1 MEYIVGKLTKE
12 TVTLYQKEDKTQLQV
27 YSLNKFPEDVCVGD
41 IYEINGEE
49 KTLVKRSSYL
59 TDKRDYELLEQIV
72 YQDKYGMFSRYL
84 DDNQFT
90 SLIRYGKIEPAAEF
104 GDIVT
109 DCNLYSI
116 GEEYGFSIIQNH
128 KKGLKQR
135 EVTMLYIV
143 KKVDKK
149 YIYLLKNG
157 EEEVIKLPKQEND
170 FKPLDL
176 VYLDKEN
183 DQIKI
188 VKDDVFTPYFSNFL
202 SKHEKEKIFNKNH
215 FKITKWMVE
224 YNHKHI
230 LSLIDYKTLKEIEYV
245 PDYEL
250 YPSADRGDP
259 YFRIELGT
267 TVGYEWDYINA
278 KIAVLYSSDLISNQ
292 NICDKHLSDE
302 EKYYYYK
309 EKVELYE
316 ERKKIFEK
324 LNKEVEKYYQK
335 NPLEYTKYEILDYYY
350 VKDNY
355 YNGTFELEPNS
366 NCRIL
371 STGEEEK
378 DCIKLNDK
386 DLPKHVRLNDEIV
399 EVYDKEKKEKRYYFC
414 REQMEDWF
422 IFECEKLERI
432 FKRCKDKRL

>member
-12 TVTLYQKEDKTQLQV
+12 KVTLYQKEDKTQLQV
-27 YSLNKFPEDVCVGD
+27 YSINKFPEDVCVGD

-49 KTLVKRSSYL
+49 KTLIERSSYL
-59 TDKRDYELLEQIV
+59 TMKRRYGYLEQIV
-72 YQDKYGMFSRYL
+72 YQDKYGMLSK
-84 DDNQFT
+84 
-90 SLIRYGKIEPAAEF
+90 KIQDGQISSFIEYCKIDPIAEF

-157 EEEVIKLPKQEND
+157 EEEVIKLPKQENY
-170 FKPLDL
+170 FKSLDL

-202 SKHEKEKIFNKNH
+202 SKHDKEKIFNKNH

-230 LSLIDYKTLKEIEYV
+230 LSLIDYKTLKETVYV

-250 YPSADRGDP
+250 YPSADQGDP

-267 TVGYEWDYINA
+267 TVGYEWDYINTKMA
-278 KIAVLYSSDLISNQ
+278 ALYTSDLIINK
-292 NICDKHLSDE
+292 NICDQHLSNE

-335 NPLEYTKYEILDYYY
+335 NPLEYTKYEILDYYKVLGDGY
-350 VKDNY
+350 D
-355 YNGTFELEPNS
+355 GTLELEPTS
-366 NCRIL
+366 NFKL
-371 STGEEEK
+371 SIEEDEK
-378 DCIKLNDK
+378 ELKYVDIKL
-386 DLPKHVRLNDEIV
+386 LPEHTRMHDYLV
-399 EVYDKEKKEKRYYFC
+399 EVCDKENKQVKYYFC
-414 REQMEDWF
+414 REQMLDWF
-422 IFECEKLERI
+422 MEEYDNLKDIFSDYQEGRV
-432 FKRCKDKRL
+432 

>member
-1 MEYIVGKLTKE
+1 MEYIVGKLTRE
-12 TVTLYQKEDKTQLQV
+12 RVTLYQKEDKTQLQV
-27 YSLNKFPEDVCVGD
+27 YSINKFPEDVCVGD

-49 KTLVKRSSYL
+49 KTLIERSSYL
-59 TDKRDYELLEQIV
+59 TMKRRYGYLEQIV
-72 YQDKYGMFSRYL
+72 YQDKYGMLSKKIQ
-84 DDNQFT
+84 D
-90 SLIRYGKIEPAAEF
+90 GKISSFIEYCKIDPIAEF

-230 LSLIDYKTLKEIEYV
+230 LSLIDYKTLKEIVYV

-250 YPSADRGDP
+250 YPSANQGDP

-278 KIAVLYSSDLISNQ
+278 KMAVLYSSDLISNQ

-335 NPLEYTKYEILDYYY
+335 NPLEYTKYEILDYYK
-350 VKDNY
+350 VVG
-355 YNGTFELEPNS
+355 NGYDEMLRLEPTS
-366 NCRIL
+366 NFKL
-371 STGEEEK
+371 SIEEDEK
-378 DCIKLNDK
+378 ESKYVDIKL
-386 DLPKHVRLNDEIV
+386 LPEHARLHDYIV
-399 EVYDKEKKEKRYYFC
+399 EVYDKENKQVKYYFC
-414 REQMEDWF
+414 REQMPDWF
-422 IFECEKLERI
+422 MEEYENLKDIFSDYQEGRV
-432 FKRCKDKRL
+432 

>member
-12 TVTLYQKEDKTQLQV
+12 KVTLYQKEDKTQLQV
-27 YSLNKFPEDVCVGD
+27 YSINKFPEDVCVGD

-49 KTLVKRSSYL
+49 KTLIERSGYL
-59 TDKRDYELLEQIV
+59 TMKRQYRFLEQIV
-72 YQDKYGMFSRYL
+72 YQDKYGMLSKKIQ
-84 DDNQFT
+84 DEQFT
-90 SLIRYGKIEPAAEF
+90 SIIRYTKIEPAAEF

-109 DCNLYSI
+109 DCKLYGISK
-116 GEEYGFSIIQNH
+116 EYRYTIIQNH

-157 EEEVIKLPKQEND
+157 EEEVIKLPKQENY
-170 FKPLDL
+170 FKSLDL

-202 SKHEKEKIFNKNH
+202 SKHDKDRIFNKNH
-215 FKITKWMVE
+215 FKITKWIVE

-230 LSLIDYKTLKEIEYV
+230 LSLIDYKTLKETVYV

-250 YPSADRGDP
+250 YPSADQGDP

-267 TVGYEWDYINA
+267 TVGYEWDYINTKMA
-278 KIAVLYSSDLISNQ
+278 ALYTSDLIINK
-292 NICDKHLSDE
+292 NICNQHLSNE

-324 LNKEVEKYYQK
+324 LNKEAEKYYQK
-335 NPLEYTKYEILDYYY
+335 NPLEYTKYEILDYYKVLGDGY
-350 VKDNY
+350 D
-355 YNGTFELEPNS
+355 GTLELEPTS
-366 NCRIL
+366 NFKL
-371 STGEEEK
+371 SIEEDEK
-378 DCIKLNDK
+378 ELKYVDIKL
-386 DLPKHVRLNDEIV
+386 LPEHTRMHDYLV
-399 EVYDKEKKEKRYYFC
+399 EVCDKENKQVKYYFC
-414 REQMEDWF
+414 REQMLDWF
-422 IFECEKLERI
+422 MEEYDNLKDIFSDYQEGRV
-432 FKRCKDKRL
+432 

>member
-12 TVTLYQKEDKTQLQV
+12 KVTLYQKEDKTQLQV
-27 YSLNKFPEDVCVGD
+27 YSINKFPEDVCVGD

-49 KTLVKRSSYL
+49 KTLIERSGYL
-59 TDKRDYELLEQIV
+59 TMKRQYRFLEQIV
-72 YQDKYGMFSRYL
+72 YQDKYGMLSK
-84 DDNQFT
+84 
-90 SLIRYGKIEPAAEF
+90 KIQDGQISSFIEYCKIDPIAEF

-157 EEEVIKLPKQEND
+157 EEEVIKLPKQENY
-170 FKPLDL
+170 FKSLDL

-202 SKHEKEKIFNKNH
+202 SKHDKDRIFNKNH
-215 FKITKWMVE
+215 FKITKWIVE

-230 LSLIDYKTLKEIEYV
+230 LSLIDYKTLKETVYV

-250 YPSADRGDP
+250 YPSADQGDP

-267 TVGYEWDYINA
+267 TVGYEWDYINTKMA
-278 KIAVLYSSDLISNQ
+278 ALYTSDLIINK
-292 NICDKHLSDE
+292 NICNQHLSNE

-324 LNKEVEKYYQK
+324 LNKEAEKYYQK
-335 NPLEYTKYEILDYYY
+335 NPLEYTKYEILDYYKVLGDGY
-350 VKDNY
+350 D
-355 YNGTFELEPNS
+355 GTLELEPTS
-366 NCRIL
+366 NFKL
-371 STGEEEK
+371 SIEEDEK
-378 DCIKLNDK
+378 ELKYVDIKL
-386 DLPKHVRLNDEIV
+386 LPEHTRMHDYLV
-399 EVYDKEKKEKRYYFC
+399 EVCDKENKQVKYYFC
-414 REQMEDWF
+414 REQMLDWF
-422 IFECEKLERI
+422 MEEYDNLKDIFSDYQEGRV
-432 FKRCKDKRL
+432 

>member
-27 YSLNKFPEDVCVGD
+27 YSINKFPEDVCVGD

-49 KTLVKRSSYL
+49 KTLIERSSYL
-59 TDKRDYELLEQIV
+59 TMKRQYRFLEQIV
-72 YQDKYGMFSRYL
+72 YQDKYGMLSKKIQ
-84 DDNQFT
+84 D
-90 SLIRYGKIEPAAEF
+90 GKISSFIEYCKIDPIAEF

-157 EEEVIKLPKQEND
+157 EEEVIKLPKQENY
-170 FKPLDL
+170 FKSLDL

-188 VKDDVFTPYFSNFL
+188 VKDDVFTPYFTNFL
-202 SKHEKEKIFNKNH
+202 SKHDKDRIFNKNH
-215 FKITKWMVE
+215 FKITKWIVE

-230 LSLIDYKTLKEIEYV
+230 LSLIDYKTLKETVYV

-250 YPSADRGDP
+250 YPSADQGDP

-267 TVGYEWDYINA
+267 TVGYEWDYINTKMA
-278 KIAVLYSSDLISNQ
+278 ALYTSDLIINK
-292 NICDKHLSDE
+292 NICNQHLSNE

-324 LNKEVEKYYQK
+324 LNKEAEKYYQK
-335 NPLEYTKYEILDYYY
+335 NPLEYTKYEILDYYKVLGDGY
-350 VKDNY
+350 D
-355 YNGTFELEPNS
+355 GTLELEPTS
-366 NCRIL
+366 NFKL
-371 STGEEEK
+371 SIEEDEK
-378 DCIKLNDK
+378 ELKYVDIKL
-386 DLPKHVRLNDEIV
+386 LPEHTRMHDYLV
-399 EVYDKEKKEKRYYFC
+399 EVCDKENKQVKYYFC
-414 REQMEDWF
+414 REQMLDWF
-422 IFECEKLERI
+422 MEEYDNLKDIFSDYQEGRV
-432 FKRCKDKRL
+432 

>member
-1 MEYIVGKLTKE
+1 MEYIVGKLTREK
-12 TVTLYQKEDKTQLQV
+12 VTLYQKEDKTQLQV
-27 YSLNKFPEDVCVGD
+27 YSINKFPEDVCVGD

-49 KTLVKRSSYL
+49 KTLIERSSYL
-59 TDKRDYELLEQIV
+59 TMKRRYGYLEQIV
-72 YQDKYGMFSRYL
+72 YQDKYGMLSK
-84 DDNQFT
+84 
-90 SLIRYGKIEPAAEF
+90 KIQDGQISSFIEYCKIDPIAEF

-170 FKPLDL
+170 IKPLDL

-230 LSLIDYKTLKEIEYV
+230 LSLIDYKTLKEIVYV

-335 NPLEYTKYEILDYYY
+335 NPLEYTKYEILDYYK
-350 VKDNY
+350 VVG
-355 YNGTFELEPNS
+355 NGYDEMFRLEPTS
-366 NCRIL
+366 NFKL
-371 STGEEEK
+371 SIEEDEK
-378 DCIKLNDK
+378 ESKYVDIKL
-386 DLPKHVRLNDEIV
+386 LPEHARLHDYIV
-399 EVYDKEKKEKRYYFC
+399 EVYDKENKQVKYYFC
-414 REQMEDWF
+414 REQMPDWF

>member
-1 MEYIVGKLTKE
+1 MEYIVGKLTREK
-12 TVTLYQKEDKTQLQV
+12 VTLYRKEDKTQLQV
-27 YSLNKFPEDVCVGD
+27 YSINKFPEDVCVGD

-49 KTLVKRSSYL
+49 KTLIERSSYL
-59 TDKRDYELLEQIV
+59 TMKRRYGYLEQIV
-72 YQDKYGMFSRYL
+72 YQDKYGMLSKKIQ
-84 DDNQFT
+84 D
-90 SLIRYGKIEPAAEF
+90 GKISSFIEYCKIDPIAEF

-157 EEEVIKLPKQEND
+157 EEEVIKLLKQEND
-170 FKPLDL
+170 IKPLDL

-230 LSLIDYKTLKEIEYV
+230 LSLIDYKTLKEIVYV

-250 YPSADRGDP
+250 YPSANQGDP

-335 NPLEYTKYEILDYYY
+335 NPLEYTKYEILDYYK
-350 VKDNY
+350 VVG
-355 YNGTFELEPNS
+355 NGYDEMLRLEPTS
-366 NCRIL
+366 NFKL
-371 STGEEEK
+371 SIEEDEK
-378 DCIKLNDK
+378 ESKYVDIKL
-386 DLPKHVRLNDEIV
+386 LPEHARLHDYIV
-399 EVYDKEKKEKRYYFC
+399 EVYDKENKQVKYYFC
-414 REQMEDWF
+414 REQMPDWF
-422 IFECEKLERI
+422 MEEYENLKDIFSDYKEGRV
-432 FKRCKDKRL
+432 

>member
-27 YSLNKFPEDVCVGD
+27 YSINKFPEDVCVGD

-49 KTLVKRSSYL
+49 KTLIERSSYL
-59 TDKRDYELLEQIV
+59 TMKRRYRYLEQIV
-72 YQDKYGMFSRYL
+72 YQDKYGMLSKKIQGS
-84 DDNQFT
+84 QFVNF
-90 SLIRYGKIEPAAEF
+90 IEYGKIEPAAEF
-104 GDIVT
+104 GDIVS
-109 DCNLYSI
+109 DCNLYGI
-116 GEEYGFSIIQNH
+116 DKKYDYVLIQNH

-143 KKVDKK
+143 KKADKK

-157 EEEVIKLPKQEND
+157 EEEIIKLPRQEND

-188 VKDDVFTPYFSNFL
+188 VKDDVFTPYFTNFL
-202 SKHEKEKIFNKNH
+202 SKHDKDRIFNKNH
-215 FKITKWMVE
+215 FKITKWIVE

-230 LSLIDYKTLKEIEYV
+230 LSLIDYKTLKETVYV

-250 YPSADRGDP
+250 YPSADQGDP

-267 TVGYEWDYINA
+267 TVGYEWDYINTKMA
-278 KIAVLYSSDLISNQ
+278 ALYTSDLIINK
-292 NICDKHLSDE
+292 NICNQHLSNE

-324 LNKEVEKYYQK
+324 LNKEAEKYYQK
-335 NPLEYTKYEILDYYY
+335 NPLEYTKYEILDYYKVLGDGY
-350 VKDNY
+350 D
-355 YNGTFELEPNS
+355 GTLELEPTS
-366 NCRIL
+366 NFKL
-371 STGEEEK
+371 SIEEDEK
-378 DCIKLNDK
+378 ELKYVDIKL
-386 DLPKHVRLNDEIV
+386 LPEHTRMHDYLV
-399 EVYDKEKKEKRYYFC
+399 EVCDKENKQVKYYFC
-414 REQMEDWF
+414 REQMLDWF
-422 IFECEKLERI
+422 MEEYDNLKDIFSDYQEGRV
-432 FKRCKDKRL
+432 

>member
-27 YSLNKFPEDVCVGD
+27 YSINKFPEDVCVGD

-49 KTLVKRSSYL
+49 KTLIERSSYL
-59 TDKRDYELLEQIV
+59 TMKRRYRYLEQIV
-72 YQDKYGMFSRYL
+72 YQDKYGMLSKKIQGS
-84 DDNQFT
+84 QFVNF
-90 SLIRYGKIEPAAEF
+90 IEYGKIEPAAEF
-104 GDIVT
+104 GDIVS
-109 DCNLYSI
+109 DCNLYGI
-116 GEEYGFSIIQNH
+116 DKKYDYVLIQNH

-143 KKVDKK
+143 KKADKK

-157 EEEVIKLPKQEND
+157 EEEIIKLPRQEND

-188 VKDDVFTPYFSNFL
+188 VKDDVFTPYFTNFL
-202 SKHEKEKIFNKNH
+202 SKHDKDKIFNKNH
-215 FKITKWMVE
+215 FKITKWIVE

-230 LSLIDYKTLKEIEYV
+230 LSLIDYKTLKETVYV

-250 YPSADRGDP
+250 YPSADQGDP

-267 TVGYEWDYINA
+267 TVGYEWDYINTKMA
-278 KIAVLYSSDLISNQ
+278 ALYTSDLIINK
-292 NICDKHLSDE
+292 NICNQHLSNE

-324 LNKEVEKYYQK
+324 LNKEAE
-335 NPLEYTKYEILDYYY
+335 
-350 VKDNY
+350 
-355 YNGTFELEPNS
+355 
-366 NCRIL
+366 
-371 STGEEEK
+371 
-378 DCIKLNDK
+378 
-386 DLPKHVRLNDEIV
+386 
-399 EVYDKEKKEKRYYFC
+399 
-414 REQMEDWF
+414 
-422 IFECEKLERI
+422 
-432 FKRCKDKRL
+432 

>member
-27 YSLNKFPEDVCVGD
+27 YSINKFPEDVCVGD

-49 KTLVKRSSYL
+49 KTLIERSSYL
-59 TDKRDYELLEQIV
+59 TMKRRYRYLEQIV
-72 YQDKYGMFSRYL
+72 YQDKYGMLSKKIQGS
-84 DDNQFT
+84 QFVNF
-90 SLIRYGKIEPAAEF
+90 IEYGKIEPAAEF
-104 GDIVT
+104 GDIVS
-109 DCNLYSI
+109 DCNLYGI
-116 GEEYGFSIIQNH
+116 DKKYDYVLIQNH

-143 KKVDKK
+143 KKADKK

-157 EEEVIKLPKQEND
+157 EEEIIKLPRQEND

-188 VKDDVFTPYFSNFL
+188 VKDDVFTPYFTNFL
-202 SKHEKEKIFNKNH
+202 SKHDKDRIFNKNH
-215 FKITKWMVE
+215 FKITKWIVE

-230 LSLIDYKTLKEIEYV
+230 LSLIDYKTLKETVYV

-250 YPSADRGDP
+250 YPSADQGDP

-267 TVGYEWDYINA
+267 TVGYEWDYITTKMA
-278 KIAVLYSSDLISNQ
+278 ALYPSDLIINK
-292 NICDKHLSDE
+292 NICNQHLSNE

-324 LNKEVEKYYQK
+324 LNKEAEKYYQK
-335 NPLEYTKYEILDYYY
+335 NPLEYTKYEILDYYKVLGDGY
-350 VKDNY
+350 D
-355 YNGTFELEPNS
+355 GTLELEPTS
-366 NCRIL
+366 NFKL
-371 STGEEEK
+371 SIEEDEK
-378 DCIKLNDK
+378 ELKYVDIKL
-386 DLPKHVRLNDEIV
+386 LPEHTRMHDYLV
-399 EVYDKEKKEKRYYFC
+399 EVCDKENKQVKYYFC
-414 REQMEDWF
+414 REQMLDWF
-422 IFECEKLERI
+422 MEEYDNLKDIFSDYQEGRV
-432 FKRCKDKRL
+432 

>member
-27 YSLNKFPEDVCVGD
+27 YSINKFPEDVCVGD

-49 KTLVKRSSYL
+49 KTLIERSSYL
-59 TDKRDYELLEQIV
+59 TTKKDHFYLQKLIYK
-72 YQDKYGMFSRYL
+72 DKYGMFSRRI
-84 DDNQFT
+84 DDNQIVR
-90 SLIRYGKIEPAAEF
+90 LIEYGKIEPAAECE
-104 GDIVT
+104 DIISA
-109 DCNLYSI
+109 CNLYSI
-116 GEEYGFSIIQNH
+116 GEEYDFSIIQNH

-170 FKPLDL
+170 IKPLDL

-230 LSLIDYKTLKEIEYV
+230 LSLIDYKTLKEIVYV

-250 YPSADRGDP
+250 YPSANQGDP

-278 KIAVLYSSDLISNQ
+278 KIAGLYRNDLISNQ
-292 NICDKHLSDE
+292 NICNEHLSDE

-422 IFECEKLERI
+422 MEEYENLKDIFSDYQEGRV
-432 FKRCKDKRL
+432 

>member
-27 YSLNKFPEDVCVGD
+27 YSINKFPEDVCVGD

-49 KTLVKRSSYL
+49 KTLIERSSYL
-59 TDKRDYELLEQIV
+59 TMKRRYRYLEQIV
-72 YQDKYGMFSRYL
+72 YQDKYGMLSKKIQGS
-84 DDNQFT
+84 QFVNF
-90 SLIRYGKIEPAAEF
+90 IEYGKIEPAAEF
-104 GDIVT
+104 GDIVS
-109 DCNLYSI
+109 DCNLYGI
-116 GEEYGFSIIQNH
+116 DKKYDYVLIQNH

-143 KKVDKK
+143 KKADKK

-157 EEEVIKLPKQEND
+157 EEEIIKLPRQEND

-188 VKDDVFTPYFSNFL
+188 VKDDVFTPYFTNFL
-202 SKHEKEKIFNKNH
+202 SKHDKDKIFNKNH
-215 FKITKWMVE
+215 FKITKWIVE

-230 LSLIDYKTLKEIEYV
+230 LSLIDYKTLKETVYV

-250 YPSADRGDP
+250 YPSADQGDP

-267 TVGYEWDYINA
+267 TVGYEWDYINTKMA
-278 KIAVLYSSDLISNQ
+278 ALYTSDLIINK
-292 NICDKHLSDE
+292 NICNQHLSNE

-324 LNKEVEKYYQK
+324 LNKEAEKYYQK
-335 NPLEYTKYEILDYYY
+335 NPLEYTKYEILDYYKVLGDGY
-350 VKDNY
+350 D
-355 YNGTFELEPNS
+355 GTLELEPTS
-366 NCRIL
+366 NFKL
-371 STGEEEK
+371 SIEEDEK
-378 DCIKLNDK
+378 ELKYVDIKL
-386 DLPKHVRLNDEIV
+386 LPEHTRMHDYLV
-399 EVYDKEKKEKRYYFC
+399 EVCDKENKQVKYYFC
-414 REQMEDWF
+414 REQMLDWF
-422 IFECEKLERI
+422 MEEYDNLKDIFSDYQEGRV
-432 FKRCKDKRL
+432 

>member
-27 YSLNKFPEDVCVGD
+27 YSINKFPEDVCVGD

-49 KTLVKRSSYL
+49 KTLIERSSYL
-59 TDKRDYELLEQIV
+59 TMKRQYRFLEQIV
-72 YQDKYGMFSRYL
+72 YQDKYGMLSKKIQ
-84 DDNQFT
+84 D
-90 SLIRYGKIEPAAEF
+90 GKISSFIEYCKIDPIAEF

-157 EEEVIKLPKQEND
+157 EEEVIKLPKQENY
-170 FKPLDL
+170 FKSLDL

-188 VKDDVFTPYFSNFL
+188 VKDDVFTPYFTNFL
-202 SKHEKEKIFNKNH
+202 SKHDKDRIFNKNH
-215 FKITKWMVE
+215 FKITKWIVE

-230 LSLIDYKTLKEIEYV
+230 LSLIDYKTLKETVYV

-250 YPSADRGDP
+250 YPSADQGDP

-267 TVGYEWDYINA
+267 TVGYEWDYINTKMA
-278 KIAVLYSSDLISNQ
+278 ALYTSDLIINK
-292 NICDKHLSDE
+292 NICNQHLSNE

-324 LNKEVEKYYQK
+324 LNKEAEKYYQK
-335 NPLEYTKYEILDYYY
+335 NPLEYTKYEILDYYKVVY
-350 VKDNY
+350 DGY
-355 YNGTFELEPNS
+355 DGTLELEPTS
-366 NCRIL
+366 NFKL
-371 STGEEEK
+371 SIEEDEK
-378 DCIKLNDK
+378 ELKYVDIKL
-386 DLPKHVRLNDEIV
+386 LPEHTRMHDYLV
-399 EVYDKEKKEKRYYFC
+399 EVCDKENKQVKYYFC
-414 REQMEDWF
+414 REQMLDWF
-422 IFECEKLERI
+422 MEEYDNLKDIFSDYQEGRV
-432 FKRCKDKRL
+432 